1 METAMKALQ
10 RLGTMISSL
19 LSRDPA
25 KHSEAHA
32 ATDWLPPVL
41 NASDGCLGLMASMA
55 DSSAAWYFD
64 RR

>member
-19 LSRDPA
+19 LSRDPV
-25 KHSEAHA
+25 KHSEARA
-32 ATDWLPPVL
+32 ADWLPPVL